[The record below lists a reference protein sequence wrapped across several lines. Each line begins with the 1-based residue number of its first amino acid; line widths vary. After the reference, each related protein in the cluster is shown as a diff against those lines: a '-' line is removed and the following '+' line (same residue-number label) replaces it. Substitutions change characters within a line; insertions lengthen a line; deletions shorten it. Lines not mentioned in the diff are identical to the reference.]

1 MMTCAILYEYI
12 IQYCYNFTIKQV
24 LKSIIVPIGKIEGAM
39 IEDKEC
45 WGEVKYGST
54 FSFFSSFINLGQV

>member
-45 WGEVKYGST
+45 
-54 FSFFSSFINLGQV
+54 